1 MNMSSELG
9 ISPVLL
15 QAISE
20 KISSKDSKMDPT
32 FIKQEMIDNHD
43 NVSQNEASCDPI
55 MNQDVSQI
63 LPDIVNSV
71 QQRISMEGSN
81 RTITADDIRQ
91 LISLKLAQQ
100 AQQQISQNSDGQN
113 SFAVNQPN
121 TTTDTSMMNFLSN
134 VAATQTKSTAESN
147 INNSNITNSS
157 NVRNYENEPNV
168 QGSSNSNQV
177 FMCYNNN
184 QNSNTTAPSPSNDIV
199 VSEAGSAVNV
209 VIDQTG
215 QRYLMQ
221 DTDLHVDQAKVNEH
235 LIRQAR
241 YNEKGELVI
250 SDMPVDSASEKS
262 ESVDLSVS
270 LESRLHTTHP
280 TTVVTDP
287 CPVCGDQVSGYHYG
301 IFTCE
306 SCKGFFKRTVQNKK
320 VFQCHRNSDCDVMR
334 GNRKKCPACRFAKCM
349 SAGMKIEAVRLDR
362 TRGGRSCYDGCS
374 PHGRPNK
381 TFLDKK
387 MTPKPKKM
395 QPDYMKH
402 LQTMELKLPSGE
414 SISGSHLMNL
424 LQKTPVKQT
433 PVVTPVVPPVLTEI
447 MSMESLLSE
456 DESSSEIPE
465 KFGEGDQNF
474 FLTFLQIA
482 EVRLYKLVR
491 WARNL
496 PQFSA
501 ISTDDQILLLQ
512 NGWAELLIFNCC
524 MRSVESRTEIFL
536 PLGKTVDLEKARS
549 ISEGCED
556 IVQRM
561 LDLTD
566 QLRRLNVDQYEYVA
580 MKVLVLIT
588 PDVKGMKE
596 NYKAREQQELIS
608 DALYKYT
615 ISHYPQNPD
624 KFGEML
630 LRLPEITRVS
640 SIGKEL
646 LNTLMPPGFQSCGL
660 LFELLKG
667 DGAAKEES

>member
-1 MNMSSELG
+1 MSSELG

-287 CPVCGDQVSGYHYG
+287 CPVCGDQVSG
-301 IFTCE
+301 TCTIYMY
-306 SCKGFFKRTVQNKK
+306 KGFIHCTCIYTFVYTCTCMYIHDKYKK
-320 VFQCHRNSDCDVMR
+320 KDLF
-334 GNRKKCPACRFAKCM
+334 
-349 SAGMKIEAVRLDR
+349 GMHIHL
-362 TRGGRSCYDGCS
+362 
-374 PHGRPNK
+374 
-381 TFLDKK
+381 
-387 MTPKPKKM
+387 
-395 QPDYMKH
+395 YM
-402 LQTMELKLPSGE
+402 
-414 SISGSHLMNL
+414 
-424 LQKTPVKQT
+424 
-433 PVVTPVVPPVLTEI
+433 
-447 MSMESLLSE
+447 
-456 DESSSEIPE
+456 
-465 KFGEGDQNF
+465 
-474 FLTFLQIA
+474 
-482 EVRLYKLVR
+482 
-491 WARNL
+491 
-496 PQFSA
+496 
-501 ISTDDQILLLQ
+501 
-512 NGWAELLIFNCC
+512 
-524 MRSVESRTEIFL
+524 
-536 PLGKTVDLEKARS
+536 
-549 ISEGCED
+549 
-556 IVQRM
+556 
-561 LDLTD
+561 
-566 QLRRLNVDQYEYVA
+566 YEC
-580 MKVLVLIT
+580 
-588 PDVKGMKE
+588 
-596 NYKAREQQELIS
+596 Q
-608 DALYKYT
+608 
-615 ISHYPQNPD
+615 
-624 KFGEML
+624 
-630 LRLPEITRVS
+630 
-640 SIGKEL
+640 
-646 LNTLMPPGFQSCGL
+646 
-660 LFELLKG
+660 
-667 DGAAKEES
+667 